1 MARSGTLE
9 GNLELDS
16 LKKTFVFALPLLLV
30 FPLLAYAQTY
40 EGKIVSGGGV
50 DDMQIAVKVSSS
62 LTVSAYCN
70 RQCGDWFIENEDAVS
85 HLKPKMAGRKVQIVV
100 KREPNDGRIAGP
112 SDDEEFLFIKSVKLM
127 R

>member
-1 MARSGTLE
+1 LNRQ
-9 GNLELDS
+9 
-16 LKKTFVFALPLLLV
+16 KKSSALVLLV
-30 FPLLAYAQTY
+30 LLAFPFLTYAQTY
-40 EGKIVSGGGV
+40 EGKAVSGGGV

-70 RQCGDWFIENEDAVS
+70 SQCGDWFVEDEDAVS
-85 HLKPKMAGRKVQIVV
+85 RLKPKMVGRKVRIVV

-112 SDDEEFLFIKSVKLM
+112 SDDEEFLFIKSVKVL

>member
-1 MARSGTLE
+1 MSR
-9 GNLELDS
+9 
-16 LKKTFVFALPLLLV
+16 LKKTFAFALLSLSV
-30 FPLLAYAQTY
+30 FPLFACAQTY
-40 EGKIVSGGGV
+40 EGKIVDGGGG

-70 RQCGDWFIENEDAVS
+70 RQCGDWFTEDEDAVF
-85 HLKPKMAGRKVQIVV
+85 HLKPKMVGRKVRVVV

-112 SDDEEFLFIKSVKLM
+112 SDDEEFLFIKSVKML